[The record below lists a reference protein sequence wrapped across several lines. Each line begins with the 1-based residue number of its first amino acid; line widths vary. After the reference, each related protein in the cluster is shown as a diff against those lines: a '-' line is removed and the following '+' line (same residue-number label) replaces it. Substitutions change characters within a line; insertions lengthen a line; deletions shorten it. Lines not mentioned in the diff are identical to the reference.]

1 MAEQARREP
10 PRVAGNVMA
19 STVTLF
25 TGDLMAVA
33 SMLPREDYQA
43 YVMMAIDYQAF
54 GTEPNP
60 ETCEGFENARMA
72 FEAMRPVLDAARGYS
87 LTCDRR
93 ALNDGAAIEEIY
105 GPAVAEWYEG

>member
-1 MAEQARREP
+1 MTEQARREP

-33 SMLPREDYQA
+33 SRLPREDYQA

-54 GTEPNP
+54 GTEPDP
-60 ETCEGFENARMA
+60 GAREEFEGACMCFR
-72 FEAMRPVLDAARGYS
+72 AMRPALDAAREWALAS
-87 LTCDRR
+87 DRR
-93 ALNDGAAIEEIY
+93 ELNEGAPIADIY
-105 GPAVAEWYEG
+105 GPVVGEWYEG